1 MTVKLLGLNC
11 WVKDKGQ
18 KYKKWAYNIQVS
30 MYTDSKLVCG
40 VNVIQYP
47 TDHYQIPALIDQTIE
62 NIQVEPEIISAD
74 LIYGTL

>member
-1 MTVKLLGLNC
+1 
-11 WVKDKGQ
+11 
-18 KYKKWAYNIQVS
+18 